1 VTSFSERIL
10 AVSVADHESYFD
22 TTLDDD

>member
-22 TTLDDD
+22 ATLDDE

>member
-22 TTLDDD
+22 TTLDDE